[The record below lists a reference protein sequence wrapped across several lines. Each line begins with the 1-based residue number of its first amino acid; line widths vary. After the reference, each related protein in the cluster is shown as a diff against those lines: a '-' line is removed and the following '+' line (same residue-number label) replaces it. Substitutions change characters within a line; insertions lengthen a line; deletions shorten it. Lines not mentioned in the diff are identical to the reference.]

1 MSYSFSTAIA
11 VGFEEQFYGNV
22 ESGGSVRVCA
32 AILNPGGCAVAF
44 PFTVIL
50 NTFENTAGILCR
62 SGHSAIL
69 CNFASVSSCFCVYTG
84 KHNNISPLTDSPT
97 DFVAMPNTPLLF
109 QPNERRVCV
118 TIPIEDDDMVEQTE
132 SFTVILRGTQDLH
145 EAIRLTQT
153 NGFVVIIDDD
163 GTLITV
169 IFITVINANV

>member
-32 AILNPGGCAVAF
+32 AILNPGGCTVVF

-69 CNFASVSSCFCVYTG
+69 CNFASVSSCFGVLESIISLIPQILLQISYT
-84 KHNNISPLTDSPT
+84 
-97 DFVAMPNTPLLF
+97 
-109 QPNERRVCV
+109 R
-118 TIPIEDDDMVEQTE
+118 
-132 SFTVILRGTQDLH
+132 TVQ
-145 EAIRLTQT
+145 
-153 NGFVVIIDDD
+153 NYV
-163 GTLITV
+163 
-169 IFITVINANV
+169 

>member
-1 MSYSFSTAIA
+1 MQKWT
-11 VGFEEQFYGNV
+11 
-22 ESGGSVRVCA
+22 
-32 AILNPGGCAVAF
+32 
-44 PFTVIL
+44 
-50 NTFENTAGILCR
+50 
-62 SGHSAIL
+62 L
-69 CNFASVSSCFCVYTG
+69 CNTVQFCFCILMLLCTG

-109 QPNERRVCV
+109 QPNQRRVCV